1 MGTNG
6 NIIELRD
13 IYKSFGSQQVL
24 KGIDL
29 AIPRGQTTVIIG
41 RSGGGKSVMLK
52 HMIGLIKPDS
62 GQVLVE
68 GQDIVTMGDHRLN
81 QVRRR
86 FGMLFQDAAL
96 FDSMNVLDNV
106 AFPLREHSKLP
117 EREIKDKVSE
127 KLAMVGLTGVEK
139 KMPGELSGGMRKR
152 VGLARA
158 ITLEPEII
166 LYDEPTTGLDP
177 PLSAAI
183 NRLISE
189 TQERLGV
196 TSVVISHDIEGAYD
210 VGHNIA
216 MLYLGR
222 IIAQG
227 TPGEIRDSSDEVV
240 QQFIHGRAEGPIEV
254 IQTGPGGRI
263 GYTQEPKGPE
273 ASWPE
278 FPQRPKSAF
287 SFWWAS
293 PSWPT

>member
-1 MGTNG
+1 MSDTG

-24 KGIDL
+24 KGINL
-29 AIPRGQTTVIIG
+29 AIPRGETTVIIG

-106 AFPLREHSKLP
+106 AFPLREHTRLP
-117 EREIKDKVSE
+117 EQEIKDKVAE

-196 TSVVISHDIEGAYD
+196 TSVVISHDIEGAYE

-216 MLYLGR
+216 MLYLGK

-227 TPGEIRDSSDEVV
+227 APSAIRDSSDEVV
-240 QQFIHGRAEGPIEV
+240 QQFIHGWAEGPIEV
-254 IQTGPGGRI
+254 I
-263 GYTQEPKGPE
+263 
-273 ASWPE
+273 
-278 FPQRPKSAF
+278 
-287 SFWWAS
+287 
-293 PSWPT
+293 